1 MARTNPYHVTAF
13 AYAAREGSF
22 SRAAQRMGVSQSAVS
37 QHVAALEREV
47 GAPLL
52 IRDRKGLELT
62 RAGQRFYELAER
74 YATLDQLIAERIED
88 FATLEA
94 GHLSIIANSPR
105 PALQYMERF
114 RHRFPK
120 VEIDFTLESWT
131 DSMRLIREQRAD
143 IGIVT
148 EPRGLGD
155 CYIREVSRHG
165 YRIYMRPD
173 YPLAGAAALSLADL
187 REETVLLPE
196 PGSFTF
202 RIVSEKQRDTG
213 IVLERVIQTANFP
226 VMKEAVLHGVGVGI
240 FLEDS
245 MHPSDRLVTVPIREM
260 PETYATCIVRRND
273 RKTMRAVRSFIEL
286 ALEPSGLAA

>member
-1 MARTNPYHVTAF
+1 MARTNPYHFAAF
-13 AYAAREGSF
+13 AYAVREGSF
-22 SRAAQRMGVSQSAVS
+22 SRAAARMGVTQSAVS

-62 RAGQRFYELAER
+62 RAGREFYELADR
-74 YATLDQLIAERIED
+74 YATLDQLIAERIEGY
-88 FATLEA
+88 AALEE

-105 PALQYMERF
+105 PALRYMERF
-114 RHRFPK
+114 RHRFPQ
-120 VEIDFTLESWT
+120 VEMAFTLWSWT
-131 DSMRLIREQRAD
+131 NAMRLIRERRVD

-165 YRIYMRPD
+165 YRIYMLRD
-173 YPLAGAAALSLADL
+173 HPLAGAASLSLADL
-187 REETVLLPE
+187 RRETVLLPE
-196 PGSFTF
+196 QGSFTQ
-202 RIVSEKQRDTG
+202 RIMAEKQKALGLT
-213 IVLERVIQTANFP
+213 LERVIETTTFP
-226 VMKEAVLHGVGVGI
+226 VMKEAVLHGVGIGI

-245 MHPSDRLVTVPIREM
+245 MHPSDRLATVPIREL
-260 PETYATCIVRRND
+260 PETYATCIVCQND
-273 RKTMRAVRSFIEL
+273 RMNLRSVRSFIEL